1 MLLKVEKLSKSFA
14 VEFSVL
20 GKPTRF
26 LKALQDISFE
36 VETGSIFSIVGESGS
51 GKSTIARILSGIYKP
66 TSGKIFYNDQPL
78 ENPSKIRDIQMVF
91 QDPDTSLDPRKTISF
106 IIEEGLRVYK
116 MGSKEDRKKLVVET
130 INSVGLTEEVLLKYP
145 HQLSGGQKQRV
156 AIARSLV
163 LKPKLLILDE
173 PTSALD
179 VSVQAQILNLLIELK
194 EKYQLTYILI
204 THDLKIVNHLSDY
217 TMVMYLGQ
225 VMEMGKTDVVIQ
237 NPLHPYTKALLESVP
252 KPGVNNLSRFSLKGE
267 IPSPLN
273 PPEGCAF
280 KTRCPL
286 YFEKCDQK
294 PEFVDFD
301 SRKVKC
307 HLYNKEA

>member
-1 MLLKVEKLSKSFA
+1 MLLRVEKLYKLFP
-14 VEFSVL
+14 VEFSIF

-26 LKALQDISFE
+26 LKALQDVSFE
-36 VETGSIFSIVGESGS
+36 VEEGSIFSIVGESGS

-66 TSGKIFYNDQPL
+66 TSGKIFYKDQPL
-78 ENPSKIRDIQMVF
+78 KDPAKNRDIQMVF
-91 QDPDTSLDPRKTISF
+91 QDPDASLNPRKTVSF
-106 IIEEGLRVYK
+106 IIEEGLRIHK
-116 MGSKEDRKKLVVET
+116 IGNKKDRKRLVLET
-130 INSVGLTEEVLLKYP
+130 LKSVGLTEEVLEKYP

-179 VSVQAQILNLLIELK
+179 VSVQAQILNLLFELK
-194 EKYQLTYILI
+194 ERYQLTYILI
-204 THDLKIVNHLSDY
+204 THDLKIVHHLSDY
-217 TMVMYLGQ
+217 TMVLYLGQ
-225 VMEMGKTDVVIQ
+225 VMEMGKTEEIIQ
-237 NPLHPYTKALLESVP
+237 RPLHPYTKALLEAVP
-252 KPGVNNLSRFSLKGE
+252 KVGENNLSGFSLKGE

-280 KTRCPL
+280 KTRCPM

-294 PEFVDFD
+294 PELVSFAN
-301 SRKVKC
+301 RKVRC
-307 HLYNKEA
+307 HLYNKEV